1 MHRLNWIWTFLISTL
16 STIKIALSKLFGH
29 LNNQHFH
36 CVKFVRI
43 RSFSGSYFPV
53 FSPNAG
59 NHERIQ
65 KQNYQ
70 PLTAKSRI
78 KWFLAELD
86 HVLIDVVWFWLKYFP
101 SYYQNICQA
110 HSLCC
115 VANAF
120 IAGKFVIM
128 IFLCSYQCWTWNHWL
143 RLFWFKFLTT
153 EHDWSLYCVPLT
165 IS

>member
-1 MHRLNWIWTFLISTL
+1 MSVFGVTPVRIFLHSDWIWRGTKYL
-16 STIKIALSKLFGH
+16 S
-29 LNNQHFH
+29 
-36 CVKFVRI
+36 
-43 RSFSGSYFPV
+43 V

-101 SYYQNICQA
+101 PYYQNICQV

-120 IAGKFVIM
+120 IPGKFVIM

-153 EHDWSLYCVPLT
+153 EHDWSLLCVPLT